1 MRIRSL
7 ILALIISIS
16 ALAQGQPGPGTTADV
31 KLDAATR
38 QAVIESAIKHLNENY
53 VFPETAKKMEA
64 ALRERMQRGE
74 YDNIT
79 SAPAFASALTAHL
92 QEVSHDKHLRVFF
105 TGNGNPLLGASHD
118 PADRER
124 YRVMASKRNFSF
136 EKVERLSGNIG
147 YLDLRGFE
155 DPELASETATAAMT
169 FLANTDALIVDLRQ
183 NGGGDPAM
191 VAFLSSYLFDQ
202 RTHLNDLYDRPH
214 NRTEEF
220 WTRESVPGKRFG
232 GDKPVYV
239 LTSKRTFSGAE
250 EFTYNLK
257 NLKRATIIGEVTGG
271 GAHPV
276 APHRINDNFM
286 IGVPFAR
293 AINPITKTNWEGT
306 GVTPDIEAPAAQ
318 ALKLAHVA
326 ALKSVQAKINDPR
339 LADQLKNMIE
349 TVQRELDE
357 MKSPVAAQAPAS
369 QPAEPGITLPD
380 TPAGKTLGEFVKAFN
395 TGKADALRRFHQEHG
410 GDPGNADQDLNFYHN
425 SGGLKLH
432 SITRSTSTEIEVLAQ
447 HKKDDGWVSF
457 SLVVEA
463 SAPHGIANIR
473 VRPATAPSATPIG
486 KTSSSV
492 APGEK
497 TDAPAAKRK
506 KLSEAEMLSELESYL
521 EKQSAAD
528 QFSGA
533 VLIAKDGRP
542 IFKKAYGL
550 ADKSAKAPNRTDTK
564 FNLGSMN
571 KMFTAVAIAQLA
583 EQGRL
588 SFDDKVGKHL
598 PDYPNKAVAEKV
610 TIHHLLTHTSG
621 LGSYWNAKFEQK
633 KDSIKTVADYLALFA
648 DEAPRFEPGERFD
661 YSNSGFIVLGAVI
674 EKVSGQSY
682 YDYVREHI
690 SKPAGMSNTDCYEST
705 QKVANR
711 AMGYT
716 TGDDESSSPGPRHEN
731 TGTRPNRGGPAGG
744 GYSTVEDL
752 LRFSLALRDHKL
764 LSAKST
770 ELITTGKVK
779 MGNGGYGYGFG
790 ALTVNG
796 KRFFGHNG
804 GAPGI
809 AAELRIFPELGYTI
823 AVMGN
828 YDPPVI
834 LPVARK
840 FTDIITID

>member
-1 MRIRSL
+1 MRIMSL
-7 ILALIISIS
+7 ILALVVSIA
-16 ALAQGQPGPGTTADV
+16 ALAQGQNGPGASPEV
-31 KLDAATR
+31 KLDAAMR
-38 QAVIESAIKHLNENY
+38 QEVIEGAIKHLNDHY
-53 VFPETAKKMEA
+53 VFPEIAKKMEA
-64 ALRERMQRGE
+64 ALRERMQRKE

-79 SAPAFASALTAHL
+79 SASAFASALTAQL

-105 TGNGNPLLGASHD
+105 TGNGNPLLGASHERG
-118 PADRER
+118 DRER
-124 YRVMASKRNFSF
+124 YRLLASKRNFSF

-155 DPELASETATAAMT
+155 DPELAGETATAAMT

-202 RTHLNDLYDRPH
+202 RTHLNDLYDRPA

-220 WTRESVPGKRFG
+220 WTKESVPGKRFG

-276 APHRINDNFM
+276 APHRINDSFM

-306 GVTPDIEAPAAQ
+306 GVTPDIAAPAAH
-318 ALKLAHVA
+318 ALKIAHIA

-339 LADQLKNMIE
+339 LTDQLKNIIE

-357 MKSPVAAQAPAS
+357 IKSPAAAQSTATPPAA
-369 QPAEPGITLPD
+369 QEIALPG
-380 TPAGKTLGEFVKAFN
+380 TPAGKTLGEFLKAFN
-395 TGKADALRRFHQEHG
+395 SGKADALRRFHQEHG
-410 GDPGNADQDLNFYHN
+410 GDAANADQDMNFYNN

-432 SITRSTSTEIEVLAQ
+432 SITRSTDTEIEVLAQ
-447 HKKDDGWVSF
+447 RKKDNSWISF
-457 SLVVEA
+457 SIEVEA
-463 SAPHGIANIR
+463 RAPHAIANIR
-473 VRPATAPSATPIG
+473 ARPTTAPSATPAN

-492 APGEK
+492 TPAEK
-497 TDAPAAKRK
+497 TDAPAAKGK
-506 KLSEAEMLSELESYL
+506 KLSEAEMISELESSL
-521 EKQSAAD
+521 DKQSAAD

-533 VLIAKDGRP
+533 VLIAREGRP
-542 IFKKAYGL
+542 FFKKAYGL
-550 ADKSAKAPNRTDTK
+550 ADKNTKAPNRTDTK

-583 EQGRL
+583 EQGKL

-598 PDYPNKAVAEKV
+598 PDYLNKAVAEKV

-633 KDSIKTVADYLALFA
+633 KDSIRTVADYLSLFA
-648 DEAPRFEPGERFD
+648 DEAPRFEPGARFD
-661 YSNSGFIVLGAVI
+661 YSNSGFIVLGAII

-690 SKPAGMSNTDCYEST
+690 YKPAGMSNTDCYEST
-705 QKVANR
+705 QKIANL

-716 TGDDESSSPGPRHEN
+716 TGNEESSAPGPRHEN

-752 LRFSLALRDHKL
+752 LKFSLALREHKL
-764 LSAKST
+764 LSRKST

-779 MGNGGYGYGFG
+779 MGSGAYGYGFG
-790 ALTVNG
+790 DLTVNG
-796 KRFFGHNG
+796 QRFFGHNG

-809 AAELRIFPELGYTI
+809 AAELRIFPASGYTI

-828 YDPPVI
+828 YDPPAV
-834 LPVARK
+834 LPVVRK
-840 FTDIITID
+840 ITEMITNN